1 LTATAKPSPGSRR
14 RRLAADQ
21 SALQLVVRRGA
32 VRRFHYLKQN
42 TASLPVTVSWDRR
55 QDERRTT
62 SGEANPD
69 RRKTERRQN
78 PPFTWEL
85 ADFVIIAP
93 V

>member
-1 LTATAKPSPGSRR
+1 MT
-14 RRLAADQ
+14 ADQ
-21 SALQLVVRRGA
+21 PALQLVVRRGA

-55 QDERRTT
+55 QDERRTE

-69 RRKTERRQN
+69 RRKTERRQD

-85 ADFVIIAP
+85 ADFVVIAD

>member
-1 LTATAKPSPGSRR
+1 LTAKPLQGPRQRR
-14 RRLAADQ
+14 PTADQ
-21 SALQLVVRRGA
+21 PAINLVVRRGA
-32 VRRFHYLKQN
+32 LRRFHYLKQN

-62 SGEANPD
+62 SSEANPD
-69 RRKTERRQN
+69 RRKTERRQD

-85 ADFVIIAP
+85 ADFVVIAD